1 MTTLTADFGVLGGGI
16 AGLTMA
22 REIARTGRSVV
33 LIEKDTEVGGLS
45 RTIRRDG
52 FSFDLGGHR
61 FHSNNPDVVAWLRG
75 LMGNDLST
83 VPRRSRICIEG
94 RFVDYPLRLGQ
105 AAAAFGPAKATAI
118 AASYVRAL
126 LARRN
131 GLDRSFEDWVIRRFG
146 QVLYGIYFRPYTEK
160 VWGIPCRELSA
171 DWASQRISLPSLPQ
185 AVYRAIVPTRNPPAT
200 IVPNFLYPRGGYGAI
215 GDRLAEEIVRAGG
228 RVECE
233 TAVRRIDAGGSD
245 VRVSVAGR
253 SGSVDTLQCGRV
265 ISTIPIH
272 ALLAALSHEPD
283 VARVAVDSALPY
295 RGVMLVFLAVDR
307 PQVSA
312 DSWTYFPDSALLF
325 GRTHE
330 PKNWS
335 AKLVPRPDVTS
346 LAVEIF
352 ASPGDGTWEAPDH
365 DLVARTVEEL
375 TRVGWLRASEVLGS
389 WVVRVPHAYPVYGL
403 DYRARRDRTLAVVG
417 RWARLSLVGRT
428 GAFSYRN
435 VDGVV
440 EDCFHLARHLGLD
453 ADASVSRLAA
463 DSGRWV

>member
-22 REIARTGRSVV
+22 REIARAGRSVV
-33 LIEKDTEVGGLS
+33 LIEKDDGGRRALPDHPPRRVLVRPGGPPVPLEQPGRGGLAA
-45 RTIRRDG
+45 RTDG
-52 FSFDLGGHR
+52 ERPLDRPAPQSDLH
-61 FHSNNPDVVAWLRG
+61 
-75 LMGNDLST
+75 
-83 VPRRSRICIEG
+83 RRSFR
-94 RFVDYPLRLGQ
+94 RLPAPPRPG
-105 AAAAFGPAKATAI
+105 AAAFGPAKATAI

-200 IVPNFLYPRGGYGAI
+200 IVPDFLYPRSGYGAI

-253 SGSVDTLQCGRV
+253 AGSVDTLQCGRV

-283 VARVAVDSALPY
+283 VARVAVDSRPPLSRRDAGVPGGRSTAGLGRQLDLLPGFRAPVRPDARAEELEREAGAPPGRHLA
-295 RGVMLVFLAVDR
+295 RGRDLRVA
-307 PQVSA
+307 
-312 DSWTYFPDSALLF
+312 
-325 GRTHE
+325 GRRHVGGTR
-330 PKNWS
+330 
-335 AKLVPRPDVTS
+335 PRPRRTNR
-346 LAVEIF
+346 
-352 ASPGDGTWEAPDH
+352 GGTDARR
-365 DLVARTVEEL
+365 LVAR
-375 TRVGWLRASEVLGS
+375 LRGAGLLG
-389 WVVRVPHAYPVYGL
+389 RPRP
-403 DYRARRDRTLAVVG
+403 
-417 RWARLSLVGRT
+417 ARLP
-428 GAFSYRN
+428 
-435 VDGVV
+435 
-440 EDCFHLARHLGLD
+440 
-453 ADASVSRLAA
+453 RL
-463 DSGRWV
+463 RPRLPRPP